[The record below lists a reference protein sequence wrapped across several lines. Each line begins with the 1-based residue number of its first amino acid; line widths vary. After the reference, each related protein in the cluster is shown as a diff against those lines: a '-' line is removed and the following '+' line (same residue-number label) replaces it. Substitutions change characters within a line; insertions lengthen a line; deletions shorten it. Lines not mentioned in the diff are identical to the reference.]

1 MKVKDVKRDKSNFK
15 IIDMESDI
23 SELIETPVRK
33 PVKQLYRKNIITV
46 MSSANEINVSWQDE
60 NGEDMYLTNS
70 DFDSVIFSFGNGYAY
85 IMLDYDSLSD
95 ENKAIMNDLYDELN
109 EDDTYVYY
117 SFSLENF
124 TREEADRYIA
134 LLEATVIEE
143 RESYVVYAESEY
155 PVMNY
160 SGSLPDGSVFWLS
173 QSHTSGGI
181 VINEK
186 K

>member
-1 MKVKDVKRDKSNFK
+1 MSLQQKNRRAVKNACVLCLSVCLLLLAACSTRAQT
-15 IIDMESDI
+15 EAAI
-23 SELIETPVRK
+23 SEQAPSSSLQPFTGVYLYADIPV
-33 PVKQLYRKNIITV
+33 PDEADVFTV
-46 MSSANEINVSWQDE
+46 H
-60 NGEDMYLTNS
+60 TN
-70 DFDSVIFSFGNGYAY
+70 
-85 IMLDYDSLSD
+85 
-95 ENKAIMNDLYDELN
+95 MNPN